1 MKRGVHVTRRT
12 LIFGALC
19 APSSVYGAPLIDTS
33 TGGSLFSKTAY
44 SPPDA
49 HRQGLLNM
57 FSDPEPDL
65 APDVSLAPR
74 HSPLFG
80 MSRPLRLALSNA
92 NTGEKMALSV
102 AARLPFSVSQKRQL
116 DRFLR
121 DWRQN
126 EIREI
131 DGAVLQALLRICDK
145 IAPEG
150 GALNVRITS
159 GYRSQKTNELL
170 RSMGKKAARN
180 SLHMQA
186 RAIDFSLPGVP
197 MKTLSRVARQVC
209 PGGVG
214 TYSTFVHVDSGPQ
227 RNWSV

>member
-1 MKRGVHVTRRT
+1 MTRKVHVTRRA
-12 LIFGALC
+12 LMLGALC
-19 APSSVYGAPLIDTS
+19 APSLVRGAPLVDTS
-33 TGGSLFSKTAY
+33 TGGSMFSKTSY
-44 SPPDA
+44 SPSDT
-49 HRQGLLNM
+49 RTQGLLNM

-65 APDVSLAPR
+65 APGVSLAPR
-74 HSPLFG
+74 QSPLFG

-92 NTGEKMALSV
+92 NTGEEMTFNV
-102 AARLPFSVSQKRQL
+102 AARTPFSPSEKRRL
-116 DRFLR
+116 DHFLR

-126 EIREI
+126 EIKEI
-131 DGAVLQALLRICDK
+131 DGAVLQAFLRVCEDV
-145 IAPEG
+145 APEVG
-150 GALNVRITS
+150 RLSVRITS
-159 GYRSQKTNELL
+159 GYRSRKTNDLL
-170 RSMGKKAARN
+170 RRMGKKAARN

-227 RNWSV
+227 RSWTV

>member
-1 MKRGVHVTRRT
+1 MTRKVHVTRRA
-12 LIFGALC
+12 LMLGALC
-19 APSSVYGAPLIDTS
+19 APSLVRGAPLVDTS
-33 TGGSLFSKTAY
+33 TGGSLFSKTSY
-44 SPPDA
+44 SPSDT
-49 HRQGLLNM
+49 RTQGLLNM

-65 APDVSLAPR
+65 APGVSLAPR
-74 HSPLFG
+74 QSPLFG

-92 NTGEKMALSV
+92 NTGEEMTFNV
-102 AARLPFSVSQKRQL
+102 AARMPFSPSEKRRL
-116 DRFLR
+116 DHFLR

-126 EIREI
+126 EIKEI
-131 DGAVLQALLRICDK
+131 DGAVLQAFLRVCEDV
-145 IAPEG
+145 APEVG
-150 GALNVRITS
+150 RLSVRITS
-159 GYRSQKTNELL
+159 GYRSRKTNDLL
-170 RSMGKKAARN
+170 RRMGKKAARN

-227 RNWSV
+227 RSWTV